1 MNGISLQLPA
11 GNGKPDVSAAP
22 RRDVD
27 ARPAAPPAPEGLL
40 APFLGKRVEIRLT
53 SGESITGTLDT
64 LGKYE
69 MVVVL
74 TSGSPVIVF
83 KNGAAWIGPVQL

>member
-1 MNGISLQLPA
+1 MNASTMRPA
-11 GNGKPDVSAAP
+11 GNGRPSVSAAP

-40 APFLGKRVEIRLT
+40 ARVLGKKIEARLV
-53 SGESITGTLDT
+53 SGETITGTLNT
-64 LGKYE
+64 ISKYE

-74 TSGSPVIVF
+74 TSGAPVIVF
-83 KNGAAWIGPVQL
+83 KNGCCWIGEVRP